1 MRRALIPLAALVATA
16 FVVVATIRDAQTSV
30 AVVAVAPALPE
41 SRPGTSRAELS
52 KTVAEMSARIDKRG
66 NDSNAVVLLA
76 DALLR
81 LQRVNRDG
89 RAVIT
94 AEEHLRR
101 LLDRHPGDY
110 NATRMLAAVLASQH
124 RFGEAIAEADRARAV
139 NPHDAWNYGVIG
151 DGDIE
156 LGDYERAFASFDRMG
171 KIQPGPAVYART
183 SYALEI
189 KGDLAGALEY
199 MRMAAAGTSPNDPE
213 SLAWH
218 FVQIGDLLL
227 QQGRARDAR
236 LEYERAIA
244 TFPDHPLAV
253 LGLAR
258 VRILDGELQEA
269 RLMLQEE
276 LARAPGSDL
285 AAMIGDISE
294 ALGERDRAAQYFQI
308 AEQIER
314 ATWVSGPRQPQILA
328 RFLIDEGR
336 KLPEAV
342 ALAEEAARSRRD
354 IFTMDVLASAYLKTG
369 RLADACTAIEA
380 ALRTG
385 TKDAR
390 ILWHA
395 AEIYSASGD
404 PIRARQLLAQIPTID
419 AIADLRVRS
428 GVQTLRTHLI
438 S

>member
-1 MRRALIPLAALVATA
+1 MIVATA
-16 FVVVATIRDAQTSV
+16 LVVVATIRDARSSATAALVS
-30 AVVAVAPALPE
+30 PSLPE

-52 KTVAEMSARIDKRG
+52 QTVTEMSARLEENGD
-66 NDSNAVVLLA
+66 DSAAVVLLA

-101 LLDRHPGDY
+101 FLDRHPQDY
-110 NATRMLAAVLASQH
+110 NAGRMLAAVLLSQH
-124 RFGEAIAEADRARAV
+124 RFGEAIAEGDRGRAV
-139 NPHDAWNYGVIG
+139 DPRDPWNYGVMG
-151 DGDIE
+151 DGYME
-156 LGDYERAFASFDRMG
+156 LGDYEHAFASFDRMG
-171 KIQPGPAVYART
+171 QVAPGPAVYART

-189 KGDLAGALEY
+189 KGDLTGALDY

-227 QQGRARDAR
+227 QQGHLRDAR

-244 TFPDHPLAV
+244 TFPGHPLAIQ
-253 LGLAR
+253 GLAR
-258 VRILDGELQEA
+258 VRILDGQELQEA
-269 RLMLQEE
+269 RLMLQED
-276 LARAPGSDL
+276 LARAPGPDL
-285 AAMIGDISE
+285 AQMIGEISE
-294 ALGERDRAAQYFQI
+294 ALGEHETAAPYFRM

-314 ATWVSGPRQPQILA
+314 ATWANGPRQPQVLA
-328 RFLIDEGR
+328 RLLIDQNRNLG
-336 KLPEAV
+336 EALT
-342 ALAEEAARSRRD
+342 LAEEAARSRRD
-354 IFTMDVLASAYLKTG
+354 IFTMDVLASAYLKAG
-369 RLADACTAIEA
+369 RLMEARTASDD

-395 AEIYSASGD
+395 AEIHAASGD
-404 PIRARQLLAQIPTID
+404 RARARQLLDRIPTID
-419 AIADLRVRS
+419 GIADLRVRA
-428 GVQTLRTHLI
+428 GVQNLRTHLI